1 MKKLFYFLFALPL
14 MLVAC
19 EGAEEEKTPDAVTLE
34 VTSEKVVAFAAEGGE
49 GVITYELSGVEAL
62 PTATT
67 EAGWITI
74 APVAETI
81 AYTVAANATYEE
93 RSATITVSY
102 NDLKAEVTVN
112 QAAAVEPTPE
122 SWTIVGSM
130 TNNWNVDNAIE
141 LTLEDGFY
149 VIKNFE
155 LSTSDVFLFVQG
167 DFVKSIGGSGKALD
181 ANYYYPG
188 VENGSNIRVKEAAAY
203 DVYLNE
209 DLTKFYIM
217 TAGKSV
223 TEAQDAAILDIVNW
237 FVVVGETE
245 YKMSKKGEFLVGQNV
260 KFAEDGLFTLRNS
273 KNVCFGSETA
283 GEVGKAISVT
293 KHVESIVVA
302 VETEKVY
309 DVYYNQNDNLVWVVE
324 DGQTPVVEIEWTS
337 AEAFFYNSNNFIL
350 AFLSQKLKFYFDVN
364 CAVTAS
370 DHIIPEGIY
379 YVQHHDEDGG
389 NYFNLEEWA
398 INDGGSK
405 TYLLDG
411 YLEVKHISGGYD
423 ILFSVRSILLK
434 EYTYRYVGPLAG
446 VAYMPNPV
454 QNPQ

>member
-19 EGAEEEKTPDAVTLE
+19 EGAEEEKTSNAVTLE
-34 VTSEKVVAFAAEGGE
+34 VTSEKEVVFAAEGGE

-62 PTATT
+62 PTAAT
-67 EAGWITI
+67 EAEWITI

-81 AYTVAANATYEE
+81 AYTVAANTTYEE

-130 TNNWNVDNAIE
+130 TNNWNVNNAIE

-181 ANYYYPG
+181 ANYYYNG
-188 VENGSNIRVKEAAAY
+188 VENGSNIRVKEAGAY

-260 KFAEDGLFTLRNS
+260 KFAEDGLFTLCNS

-309 DVYYNQNDNLVWVVE
+309 DVYYRQNDNLVWVVE
-324 DGQTPVVEIEWTS
+324 DGETPVEEIVWTG
-337 AEAFFYNSNNFIL
+337 AEGFFFNGTNFFISL
-350 AFLSQKLKFYFDVN
+350 LSQKIKFYFDVN
-364 CAVTAS
+364 CGVAAS
-370 DHIIPEGIY
+370 NWIIPEGIY
-379 YVQHHDEDGG
+379 YVNNPEEDGG
-389 NYFNLEEWA
+389 FNFNSQSMVDTGMDQRL
-398 INDGGSK
+398 IDGWM
-405 TYLLDG
+405 
-411 YLEVKHISGGYD
+411 EVKHISGGYD
-423 ILFSVRSILLK
+423 ISVNVKTIYQN
-434 EYTYRYVGPLAG
+434 EFVCRYVGPVAG
-446 VAYMPNPV
+446 VSMMGYAV